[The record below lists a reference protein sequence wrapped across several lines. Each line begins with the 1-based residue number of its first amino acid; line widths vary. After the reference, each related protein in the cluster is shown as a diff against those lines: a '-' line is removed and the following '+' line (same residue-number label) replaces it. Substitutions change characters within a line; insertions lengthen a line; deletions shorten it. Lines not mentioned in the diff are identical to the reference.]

1 MCSSDSPSYI
11 FSLYVLLK
19 DWVNMM
25 LLIHNPE
32 YWGKECL
39 WNLLF
44 CLYTIHT
51 CNTVIYIIFSLVR
64 PWIGNRGKRA
74 SFLTMSPLSRGPGV
88 TDWRYSWIS
97 AVWNL
102 YFKPFFKNICFYPT
116 RKFLSSLRFNMWI
129 YKSFKVQTSWRYC
142 RFLVIKTEA
151 IFLTESY
158 PYEIII
164 LAK

>member
-1 MCSSDSPSYI
+1 M
-11 FSLYVLLK
+11 FLRFAKLYFFPLRITEGLSK
-19 DWVNMM
+19 HDAA
-25 LLIHNPE
+25 NPE
-32 YWGKECL
+32 SGILGKGLSLKPPFLSLHCTL
-39 WNLLF
+39 
-44 CLYTIHT
+44 
-51 CNTVIYIIFSLVR
+51 NTVIYIIFSLVR
-64 PWIGNRGKRA
+64 PWIGSRGKRA

-88 TDWRYSWIS
+88 TDWRCSWIS

-129 YKSFKVQTSWRYC
+129 YKSFKVQTSWRYF